1 MVAWANPSKM
11 RSDLVW
17 SAQRALRDQSP
28 AELVA

>member
-1 MVAWANPSKM
+1 MVVWANLAKM
-11 RSDLVW
+11 RSDLIW